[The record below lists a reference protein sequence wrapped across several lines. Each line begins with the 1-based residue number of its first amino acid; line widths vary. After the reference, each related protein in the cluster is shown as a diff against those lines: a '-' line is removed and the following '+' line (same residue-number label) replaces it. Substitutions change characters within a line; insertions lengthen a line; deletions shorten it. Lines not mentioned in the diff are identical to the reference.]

1 MAPPLLNLAG
11 IKLTF
16 GGTPLL
22 DGADLAAS
30 AGDKI
35 ALVGRNGSGKSTL
48 LKIAAGLVEPQD
60 GEVFRQPTATVRYLP
75 QMPDM
80 DGFASVRAY
89 VEAGLGP
96 ADDPHR
102 ATYLMEHLGLTGEEN
117 PASLSGGE
125 ARRAALARV
134 MAPEPDILLL
144 DEPTNHLDLS
154 VIEWLEEELS
164 RTSSA
169 LILISHD
176 RRFLERV
183 SRATVWLDRGQTR
196 RLDRGFAHFEEW
208 RDQILE
214 EEEREQHKLGRQIVR
229 EEHWLRYGVTARRKR
244 NMRRLGELQ
253 QMRQRFRTHRGAEGT
268 ATLTASDAAES
279 GKLVIEAK
287 NIAKSFGD
295 LAVVKDFST
304 RIQRGD
310 RVGLV
315 GPNGAGKTTV
325 LKMLTGELK
334 PDAGTVRL
342 GVNLEI
348 ATLDQKRDAAD
359 PDETLAHYLTDGR
372 GENLVVNGEQR
383 HVVSYMKD
391 FLFKPEQARTPVREL
406 SGGERARLLLARVL
420 ARPANLLVLDEPTND
435 LDMETLELL
444 QELVA
449 GFAGTVLLVSHDRDF
464 LDRTVTSVI
473 APEGDGRWVDY
484 AGGYSD
490 MLAQR
495 GGKRLDDR
503 KTAKKADAAPAAT
516 RAEPAA
522 PKAPTKKLSYKQQFA
537 LENLPKKIEAVGAA
551 ISRLEDAIA
560 DPAYYERDPTGFQ
573 KTIAALDKERTTLA
587 ALEEEW
593 LELEMLREELE
604 G

>member
-1 MAPPLLNLAG
+1 
-11 IKLTF
+11 
-16 GGTPLL
+16 
-22 DGADLAAS
+22 
-30 AGDKI
+30 
-35 ALVGRNGSGKSTL
+35 
-48 LKIAAGLVEPQD
+48 
-60 GEVFRQPTATVRYLP
+60 
-75 QMPDM
+75 
-80 DGFASVRAY
+80 
-89 VEAGLGP
+89 
-96 ADDPHR
+96 
-102 ATYLMEHLGLTGEEN
+102 
-117 PASLSGGE
+117 
-125 ARRAALARV
+125 
-134 MAPEPDILLL
+134 
-144 DEPTNHLDLS
+144 
-154 VIEWLEEELS
+154 
-164 RTSSA
+164 
-169 LILISHD
+169 
-176 RRFLERV
+176 
-183 SRATVWLDRGQTR
+183 
-196 RLDRGFAHFEEW
+196 
-208 RDQILE
+208 
-214 EEEREQHKLGRQIVR
+214 
-229 EEHWLRYGVTARRKR
+229 
-244 NMRRLGELQ
+244 
-253 QMRQRFRTHRGAEGT
+253 MRQRFRTHRGAEGT
-268 ATLTASDAAES
+268 ATLATSDAAES

-287 NIAKSFGD
+287 GIAKSFGD

-310 RVGLV
+310 RIGLV
-315 GPNGAGKTTV
+315 GPNGAGKTTL
-325 LKMLTGELK
+325 LKMLTGELA
-334 PDAGTVRL
+334 PDSGSVRL

-359 PDETLAHYLTDGR
+359 PDETMAHYLTDGR

-449 GFAGTVLLVSHDRDF
+449 GFSGTVLLVSHDRDF

-473 APEGDGRWVDY
+473 APEGDGRWVEY

-503 KTAKKADAAPAAT
+503 RAQRKTDAAPAQDKA
-516 RAEPAA
+516 PAA
-522 PKAPTKKLSYKQQFA
+522 QQKAAVKKLSYKQQFA
-537 LENLPKKIEAVGAA
+537 LDNLPKKMEAVAQSIA
-551 ISRLEDAIA
+551 RLEDAIA
-560 DPAYYERDPTGFQ
+560 DPAYYERDPGGFQ

-587 ALEEEW
+587 TLEEEW